1 MSRLIEDPPR
11 LAGDGPARG
20 RRSPY
25 RAMSLV
31 TLAWIFGSVWM
42 TATSGAPLTQF
53 ARSLGASNFQFGLLA
68 ALPFIASLLSLPAS
82 VLIDR
87 TGQRKRIFLWGLYAQ
102 RLLWIPIAL
111 LPLWMIQRSG
121 PAAVPAGLVMSLW
134 LIFFM
139 HSVSA
144 IGSPAWVSWM
154 ADLVP
159 E

>member
-1 MSRLIEDPPR
+1 MSRSIEVPPR
-11 LAGDGPARG
+11 TGGPGVRR
-20 RRSPY
+20 RRSSPQ

-87 TGQRKRIFLWGLYAQ
+87 TGQRKRIFLWGLYT
-102 RLLWIPIAL
+102 R
-111 LPLWMIQRSG
+111 R
-121 PAAVPAGLVMSLW
+121 V
-134 LIFFM
+134 
-139 HSVSA
+139 
-144 IGSPAWVSWM
+144 
-154 ADLVP
+154 
-159 E
+159 